1 MINKAGSIEEPDS
14 RLDRDRRRTHLRRRG
29 GSGGGAIGLGLGFC
43 VERRRG
49 RRLLLPT
56 LVDPATRPLDD
67 PSPLAIGPL
76 GACPC
81 PLQLHQLRVRRRLPP
96 PQLPRRRPRRPP
108 PPVQGVAVCL
118 LEDVNVS
125 AKPSGCECLLD

>member
-1 MINKAGSIEEPDS
+1 MDCYTAP
-14 RLDRDRRRTHLRRRG
+14 
-29 GSGGGAIGLGLGFC
+29 
-43 VERRRG
+43 VEARAD
-49 RRLLLPT
+49 
-56 LVDPATRPLDD
+56 LVDPAARLLDE
-67 PSPLAIGPL
+67 PPPLAVGLLEAALQL
-76 GACPC
+76 GGARPR
-81 PLQLHQLRVRRRLPP
+81 PLQLRQRLREARPRRRQLRVRRRLPP